1 MIRHQPPARVSKRA
15 AFQPSLGAAGYTLL
29 ELIITLTILAILVTA
44 AIPMARNAGKR
55 AKEMELR
62 ENLHEIRLGIDRY
75 YVACVSGLVGPL
87 DRKPDDMFYPPTL
100 EVLVDGVI
108 PPNTTRK

>member
-1 MIRHQPPARVSKRA
+1 MMSQQQQASVSKQA
-15 AFQPSLGAAGYTLL
+15 AFQSSRGAAGYTLI

-44 AIPMARNAGKR
+44 AIPMARNAGKH
-55 AKEMELR
+55 AKEIELR
-62 ENLHEIRLGIDRY
+62 ENLREVRLGIDRY

-100 EVLVDGVI
+100 EVLVDGVY
-108 PPNTTRK
+108 PPNN